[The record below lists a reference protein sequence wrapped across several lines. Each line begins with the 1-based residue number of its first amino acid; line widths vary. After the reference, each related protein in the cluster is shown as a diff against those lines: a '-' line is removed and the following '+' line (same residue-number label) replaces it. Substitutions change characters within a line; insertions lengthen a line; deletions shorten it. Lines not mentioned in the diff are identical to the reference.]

1 VLRRITV
8 SALPAAVAAA
18 LLSPSP
24 APVRFDVIGGLDVLR
39 EIVADKANIRLPIDD
54 WRLEGF
60 ERDLVTEYRADSVR
74 RTASGGRISTS
85 VPMAGEFYPAFV
97 LYDGR
102 GSEQIEML
110 INGRSLGTVL
120 ADADDNRQKLYF
132 FTEPVRFA
140 GGERIELRALEPAGQ
155 YRTESILLLARKPA
169 PRRPSYTISQAAAER
184 LENGDIQF
192 TWITSW
198 PASCTVEWAGPRSG
212 SRKESDRA
220 NNHRLRVPD
229 FAPGEAFRFRVTAE
243 APDGSTVTS
252 PWQSVGRPPEMP
264 TAGAARRER
273 LELRA
278 RDPLGRTK
286 LPEAVWPLTFG
297 VPFPKGVLASEAHLR
312 LIDKQGRE
320 AALQARTLARWD
332 DRTIKWVLLDAQTPA
347 SGGDF
352 SLEYG
357 SEVRR
362 AAVLSGLVV
371 RETKEGIE
379 VMTGPLRALVSKRRY
394 SFPAELWFDDNGDG
408 RFEEAERVSASEPGA
423 FLLRDPAGNTYSSAV
438 QPDEVVV
445 EESGPLRAVIRIS
458 GRHLSGQSPLFGYT
472 VRLHLFAGQPYMRAA
487 HTFLNNAET
496 AEFTTI
502 RSLTLHLPM
511 AGPGR
516 EQPLRLSQLHD
527 DRYVL
532 VQNGRATR
540 GRRADGIV
548 RFQNGR
554 RTVTLALRDFWQ
566 NYPKEVAVTSAGFEL
581 ALLPELD
588 PDAYA
593 EYKGTVDEHRLFYFF
608 QGGGYKLRQ
617 GVSKTHDI
625 WLAVGAGDRIVDPP
639 LTPLRALLPAD
650 WYARSKALGELA
662 PVSGAGILADYD
674 AAFSA
679 SFANYLAMRE
689 KNREY
694 GMFNFGDWWG
704 EREINWGNSEYDTQ
718 HAFLLQFAR
727 TGDLRYF
734 RAAEEMEWH
743 NRDIDTVHHHRDR
756 TRVGGVY
763 LHCVGHTG
771 DYYPSSPVPGKGINE
786 GRFSISHTFIEGH
799 LNYYFLTGDRRSLE
813 TALRTAERHNT
824 LETRNYDF
832 TNCRN
837 PGWHLILAMAAYN
850 ATGDPFHLNAARII
864 VERVLER
871 QTEDG
876 GWRRQLVPGHCHCLP
891 RHHGEAGFMVGILLT
906 GLRYFYEATGDERV
920 ARSIERGAHYLIDDM
935 WAPEVAGF
943 RYTSCPRTNAGAWS
957 NFLLFDGIVF
967 AHRRTG
973 DAKLGEVLRR
983 GAPSAIKTMDGWGK
997 GFTQYT
1003 RVAPHFVGYLDELLR
1018 RERAAR

>member
-1 VLRRITV
+1 MQKRI
-8 SALPAAVAAA
+8 ALPVLLAAVAAA
-18 LLSPSP
+18 LLSLSP
-24 APVRFDVIGGLDVLR
+24 EPARFDLVEGLDVLR
-39 EIVADKANIRLPIDD
+39 NLVADKANIRLPIDE

-60 ERDLVTEYRADSVR
+60 ERDLVTEYRTDSVR
-74 RTASGGRISTS
+74 RTAPAGRILAT
-85 VPMAGEFYPAFV
+85 VPAAGEFYPGIIF
-97 LYDGR
+97 YDGR
-102 GSEQIEML
+102 GSERIEFL
-110 INGRSLGTVL
+110 INGRSLGTLL
-120 ADADDNRQKLYF
+120 ADADDNRQRLYF
-132 FTEPVRFA
+132 FTEPVRFS
-140 GGERIELRALEPAGQ
+140 GGETIELRALAPSGQ
-155 YRTESILLLARKPA
+155 YRTESILLLAQKPA
-169 PRRPSYTISQAAAER
+169 PRKALYAISQPAAQR
-184 LENGDIQF
+184 LEDGEIQF

-198 PASCTVEWAGPRSG
+198 PAACTVEWSGPRSG
-212 SRKESDRA
+212 SQQESEAA
-220 NNHRLRVPD
+220 NNHRLRVRD
-229 FAPGEAFRFRVTAE
+229 FAPGEAFRFRVTAR

-252 PWQSVGRPPEMP
+252 GWQNVGKPPEAP
-264 TAGAARRER
+264 PAGTARQER

-278 RDPLGRTK
+278 RDPLARTQ
-286 LPEAVWPLTFG
+286 LPNAIWPLTFG
-297 VPFPKGVLASEAHLR
+297 VPFPKGVLGSDAHLR
-312 LIDKQGRE
+312 LIDRQGKE
-320 AALQARTLARWD
+320 VPLQARTLARWD
-332 DRTIKWVLLDAQTPA
+332 DRTVKWVLVDAQAPA
-347 SGGDF
+347 SGGDYR
-352 SLEYG
+352 LEYG

-362 AAVLSGLVV
+362 RAAAPPLVV
-371 RETKEGIE
+371 REGEEGVE
-379 VMTGPLRALVSKRRY
+379 VTTGPLRALISRSRY

-408 RFEEAERVSASEPGA
+408 RFEEAERVSAAEPGA
-423 FLLRDPAGNTYSSAV
+423 FHLRDLAGNSYTSAGR
-438 QPDEVVV
+438 PDEVVV
-445 EESGPLRAVIRIS
+445 EESGPLRAVIRVS
-458 GRHLSGQSPLFGYT
+458 GRHLSGRSPLFGYT
-472 VRLHLFAGQPYMRAA
+472 VRLHFFAGQPYVRAA
-487 HTFLNNAET
+487 HTFLNDAEA

-502 RSLTLHLPM
+502 RSLTLHLPI
-511 AGPGR
+511 AGPGL
-516 EQPLRLSQLHD
+516 EPPLRLSQLHD
-527 DRYVL
+527 NRYEL
-532 VQNGRATR
+532 VQNGRTSR
-540 GRRADGIV
+540 GRRAEGIV
-548 RFQNGR
+548 RFRNGR

-566 NYPKEVAVTSAGFEL
+566 NYPKEVAVTPAGFEL
-581 ALLPELD
+581 ALLPRLA

-593 EYKGTVDEHRLFYFF
+593 EYKGTVDEHRLFFF
-608 QGGGYKLRQ
+608 HQEGGYKLRQ
-617 GVSKTHDI
+617 GVSKTHDL
-625 WLAVGAGDRIVDPP
+625 WLAVGAGSQQVDPP

-662 PVSGAGILADYD
+662 PVSATGILADYD

-694 GMFNFGDWWG
+694 GMLNFGDWWG

-799 LNYYFLTGDRRSLE
+799 LDYYFLTGDRRSLE
-813 TALRTAERHNT
+813 TALRTAARHNT

-906 GLRYFYEATGDERV
+906 GLRYYYEATGDERV

-935 WAPEVAGF
+935 WVPEVAGF

-983 GAPSAIKTMDGWGK
+983 GAPAAIKTMDGWGK